1 MLTRN
6 TSYLEMLL
14 NNDNDDD
21 IDLEKLYELLK
32 EYDNKIYVKN
42 INNGRKSKV
51 KSIAKSCLK
60 KVVEFFCGICGCS
73 KEEDDIDES
82 HFVGLYNVGN
92 NCYLNAALQILSR
105 CYAFVIELLKYNYEN
120 DELLKLFSELMVTL
134 LLKKVNR
141 YNPTEFIQCFCR
153 TNKNFVFGRENCS
166 QDFIRTILKNIN
178 DRHKKTIYYQ
188 DYTPTQKDSIAYDS
202 FIKENNIFPESKAY
216 SIFNGILKIK
226 IFGECSKCYQQI
238 CNYSYN
244 SFVDQI
250 IYLNSFSRRCSFSEV
265 LKKNFGYE
273 NKAKTRCPKCNE
285 KVNSKSISKFV
296 KIPEIFIFTLERY
309 LEPNKVPIEPEERIN
324 IYDFVDESLKINKNQ
339 CYYELFAV
347 NIRLGNDISFGHEIC
362 HIKEKNVWFTIN
374 DSSYSIKED
383 EYYGN
388 SYGLFYK
395 RINREL

>member
-1 MLTRN
+1 M
-6 TSYLEMLL
+6 
-14 NNDNDDD
+14 
-21 IDLEKLYELLK
+21 
-32 EYDNKIYVKN
+32 
-42 INNGRKSKV
+42 
-51 KSIAKSCLK
+51 
-60 KVVEFFCGICGCS
+60 
-73 KEEDDIDES
+73 
-82 HFVGLYNVGN
+82 
-92 NCYLNAALQILSR
+92 
-105 CYAFVIELLKYNYEN
+105 
-120 DELLKLFSELMVTL
+120 
-134 LLKKVNR
+134 
-141 YNPTEFIQCFCR
+141 
-153 TNKNFVFGRENCS
+153 
-166 QDFIRTILKNIN
+166 
-178 DRHKKTIYYQ
+178 
-188 DYTPTQKDSIAYDS
+188 
-202 FIKENNIFPESKAY
+202 
-216 SIFNGILKIK
+216 
-226 IFGECSKCYQQI
+226 
-238 CNYSYN
+238 
-244 SFVDQI
+244 
-250 IYLNSFSRRCSFSEV
+250 